1 MSAIF
6 KIIKIGAMKDLLLLI
21 YGDIVLTVKPMVLQ
35 FERYT
40 TLQLYIYIYMSIYLI
55 YIHVHMYIYIFVIYI
70 HIYNIPK
77 ILHGVEI

>member
-40 TLQLYIYIYMSIYLI
+40 TLQLYIYMYIYLI

-77 ILHGVEI
+77 RLHGVEI